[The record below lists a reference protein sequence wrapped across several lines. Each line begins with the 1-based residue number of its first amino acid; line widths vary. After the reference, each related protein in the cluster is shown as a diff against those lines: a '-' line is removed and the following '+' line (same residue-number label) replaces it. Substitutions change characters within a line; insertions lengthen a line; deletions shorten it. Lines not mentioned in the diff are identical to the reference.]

1 MRPSPPIDDRS
12 DERHS
17 GRLSAG
23 SAHARI
29 AVLDSPAVARPI
41 LSRDAQNARSYRR
54 APLRVAETR
63 SSQPLRSNLLKPEP
77 AAKSP

>member
-29 AVLDSPAVARPI
+29 AVLDPPAVAPPI

-54 APLRVAETR
+54 TPLRVAETR
-63 SSQPLRSNLLKPEP
+63 SSQPLRSSLLKSEP

>member
-29 AVLDSPAVARPI
+29 GALDSSAVARPI
-41 LSRDAQNARSYRR
+41 LSRDAQIARSYRPTR
-54 APLRVAETR
+54 LRVAETR
-63 SSQPLRSNLLKPEP
+63 SSQPLRSSLLKPEP

>member
-29 AVLDSPAVARPI
+29 GVL
-41 LSRDAQNARSYRR
+41 DAQNARSYRR
-54 APLRVAETR
+54 TRLRVAETR
-63 SSQPLRSNLLKPEP
+63 SSQPLRSSLLKPEP